1 MKMITKNL
9 YSLIKMT
16 VFVHSDSGSLV
27 CFFDIA
33 EHSWALSHYLIID
46 KFSPKAS
53 TNFGQ

>member
-1 MKMITKNL
+1 M
-9 YSLIKMT
+9 KMT
-16 VFVHSDSGSLV
+16 VFVHSDSGWLV

-33 EHSWALSHYLIID
+33 EHSWALSHDLIID